1 MATSIMT
8 CLAVIVGI
16 MLAYSDDIKKSKDN
30 DEKKYNVISIGFSQ
44 VGAESGWRTGNS
56 ISMKNTFSSKK
67 GYDLI
72 FNDAQQQQEQQI
84 KAIRS
89 FIQQGVDY
97 IVLAPVVETGW
108 DTVLEEAEAAKIPVI
123 VEDRRVE
130 VKDDSLY
137 TTWVG
142 ADFYTEGQKA
152 CNWLEQYADR
162 KNRKSLNIVHIMGTE
177 GATAQVGRT
186 KALEE
191 AAAKNGWTILEEA
204 NGEFTQ
210 AKGQEVMKRF
220 LQQYKDIDVVYC
232 DNDNE
237 ALGAVTAI
245 KEAGKTLGPEGIPP
259 YSNSTSVHYHVCG
272 RYGYLCRQRICKAA
286 DVPESVHLQCGTSC
300 YCNGTDNRN
309 DHRRYRYLCRICNSS
324 GMYVM
329 CIRHG
334 KERHECLYGGCHCTS
349 DRPSVWYCTGI
360 PGILS

>member
-1 MATSIMT
+1 MKRTENGKKKWRLAMAASIMT

-162 KNRKSLNIVHIMGTE
+162 KKRKSLNIVHIMGTE

-245 KEAGKTLGPEGIPP
+245 KEAGKKLGPEGITVVSFDATKEGLQAVKNGEIGVDIECNPDFGEKIERVIKLLEHGEKVEKE
-259 YSNSTSVHYHVCG
+259 YYISDKVFAKNTDIGEIAVGKSRWEVVAVTDQIIEG
-272 RYGYLCRQRICKAA
+272 RVY
-286 DVPESVHLQCGTSC
+286 
-300 YCNGTDNRN
+300 
-309 DHRRYRYLCRICNSS
+309 
-324 GMYVM
+324 
-329 CIRHG
+329 
-334 KERHECLYGGCHCTS
+334 
-349 DRPSVWYCTGI
+349 
-360 PGILS
+360 